1 MTNAMRKFLPFLAF
15 LTLLILPQFASAD
28 SVLPANPQVQISI
41 QNGPGG
47 NANLSVNL
55 QLLILFTVLSVAPS
69 LLIMMTSFVRVII
82 VLSFLRSGLSLQQP
96 SNQIVLSLALFI
108 TFFIM
113 APTFNNV
120 KKDALDPMQAGT
132 ITTQQGLD
140 RGLDDMK
147 VFMLKYTRQKDL
159 ALFMSMCNPPVTAS
173 SPKDLSAAIVIPAY
187 MLSELKTGFQM
198 GMFVLLPFLVI
209 DMVVASILMSM
220 GMMMLPPPIV
230 SLPLKVMVFV
240 LVDGWTLV
248 VHSIVHSFQVSRKKT
263 SYGFHSRSHQVMP
276 DDRPHGRRADHPDRA
291 GDRDDGEFAAD
302 ADVDPGTDAHFRA
315 EAARLRAV
323 PLADV
328 AVDPRATRRTLR
340 TDADAG
346 RNVRPMNFSLN
357 IITFWLLAS
366 RLTGFLVL
374 APGVMDLQVP
384 KLVRVAVIVWL
395 SLFMTPLVTAP
406 PPIDLG
412 WVSLAWRARLGIHV
426 WPRPR
431 SHHAPRARGV
441 AGRWRAH

>member
-69 LLIMMTSFVRVII
+69 LLIMMTSFVRVVI

-132 ITTQQGLD
+132 ITTQVALD

-147 VFMLKYTRQKDL
+147 GFMLKYTRQKDL
-159 ALFMSMCNPPVTAS
+159 ALFMSMCNPPVQANS
-173 SPKDLSAAIVIPAY
+173 AKDLSAAIVIPAY

-198 GMFVLLPFLVI
+198 GMFILLPFLVI

-248 VHSIVHSFQVSRKKT
+248 VHSIVQSFQV
-263 SYGFHSRSHQVMP
+263 
-276 DDRPHGRRADHPDRA
+276 
-291 GDRDDGEFAAD
+291 
-302 ADVDPGTDAHFRA
+302 
-315 EAARLRAV
+315 
-323 PLADV
+323 
-328 AVDPRATRRTLR
+328 
-340 TDADAG
+340 
-346 RNVRPMNFSLN
+346 
-357 IITFWLLAS
+357 
-366 RLTGFLVL
+366 
-374 APGVMDLQVP
+374 
-384 KLVRVAVIVWL
+384 
-395 SLFMTPLVTAP
+395 
-406 PPIDLG
+406 
-412 WVSLAWRARLGIHV
+412 
-426 WPRPR
+426 
-431 SHHAPRARGV
+431 
-441 AGRWRAH
+441 